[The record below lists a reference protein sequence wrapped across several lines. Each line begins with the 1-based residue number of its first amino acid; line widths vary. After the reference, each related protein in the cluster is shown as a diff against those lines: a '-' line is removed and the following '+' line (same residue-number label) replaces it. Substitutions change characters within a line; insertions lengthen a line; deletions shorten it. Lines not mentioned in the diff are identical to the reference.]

1 MVTSAVI
8 HYVFHLL
15 NIPIDIREVCVFL
28 APLFSSFT
36 VIITYLFTKEVQVYK
51 NSFEIMRKLN
61 IRFYY
66 VFNMVQNITLVL
78 GLTLFEIFSCGIV
91 RIHLLKQKNITEDY
105 RGVKTSD
112 LWGFSIWVSPFGL
125 YSLGFF
131 LVSLNFL
138 RWLVVVGD
146 RLACTKIC
154 DKKMQFT
161 IFLL

>member
-1 MVTSAVI
+1 MTSAVI

-112 LWGFSIWVSPFGL
+112 LWGFSI
-125 YSLGFF
+125 
-131 LVSLNFL
+131 
-138 RWLVVVGD
+138 
-146 RLACTKIC
+146 
-154 DKKMQFT
+154 
-161 IFLL
+161 